1 MTKDQYPDEYR
12 NPIHATSVV
21 IGGRALLLAGRS
33 GSGKSDLAL
42 RLIDRG
48 ALLVSDDYTMLENRD
63 GILFAAAPPQ
73 IAGKIEIRGVGLDDL
88 ACARA
93 APVALM
99 LTLDQQVDRMPAY
112 EMTMIRLEGVE
123 IPTLPLAPFEASAP
137 LKAEAALR
145 LRGLEVSA
153 Q

>member
-1 MTKDQYPDEYR
+1 MTEDLHQDEHC

-21 IGGRALLLAGRS
+21 IDGRALLLSGRS

-48 ALLVSDDYTMLENRD
+48 ALLVSDDYTMLENRG

-73 IAGKIEIRGVGLDDL
+73 IAGKIEIRGIGLVDL
-88 ACARA
+88 ACAKA

-99 LTLDQQVDRMPAY
+99 LMLDQQADRMPADQ
-112 EMTMIRLEGVE
+112 MAIIRLEGVE

-145 LRGLEVSA
+145 LRGLEVTA